1 MNRKILKLKNVYKK
15 KSIGLILL
23 LFIECVE
30 NTIDKEVLGKL
41 LIVNNF
47 SEGIYL
53 QIRATDKE
61 LNVVN
66 FASVYKNNYLR
77 PNHTENST
85 KIRQS
90 DFLNK
95 NYKYLIFIWKASTIE
110 RYSWQELSQNNI
122 YDRKYVLSLRDIRD
136 MNWQIVYDGN

>member
-1 MNRKILKLKNVYKK
+1 M
-15 KSIGLILL
+15 
-23 LFIECVE
+23 
-30 NTIDKEVLGKL
+30 
-41 LIVNNF
+41 
-47 SEGIYL
+47 
-53 QIRATDKE
+53 
-61 LNVVN
+61 
-66 FASVYKNNYLR
+66 R

-95 NYKYLIFIWKASTIE
+95 NYKYVIFIWKASTIE

-136 MNWQIVYDGN
+136 MNWQIVYDSN